1 MYVVSNE
8 ISEWYRINYN
18 IPLHVFQDLN
28 IPEEIMYEDF
38 YRRQYYEE
46 IRLNLRT
53 LDDLNNNFK
62 MPPFPMFRPYG
73 GSMPVPNGY
82 GVTTSYS
89 YDSNKSSDDASSN
102 NFDQVI
108 ENEDGSYTFS
118 SSRRSDASGSV
129 IDTQRSEYKSKP
141 EEFEYMM
148 KNMEDDNLWEEW
160 ERMAPGED

>member
-1 MYVVSNE
+1 
-8 ISEWYRINYN
+8 
-18 IPLHVFQDLN
+18 
-28 IPEEIMYEDF
+28 
-38 YRRQYYEE
+38 
-46 IRLNLRT
+46 
-53 LDDLNNNFK
+53 
-62 MPPFPMFRPYG
+62 
-73 GSMPVPNGY
+73 MPVPNGY

-118 SSRRSDASGSV
+118 SFRRSDASGSV